1 MPPATDGACSTS
13 PVGTKAAGLRQ
24 ADDILNIMVSPALL
38 LDETG
43 LILAAND
50 AGRQVVQR
58 QPALFVERGYLGLRR
73 SEEADMVSKA
83 LDRIATG
90 HEHRE
95 IVVLKSRPGSP
106 ILMLRL
112 VATNLVARGIVMMVE
127 DLLSEIS
134 DIHQLANLMGLT
146 LSQTR
151 VAAYLAQ
158 GLGIPD
164 IATLLNRRETTLR
177 THVREAIDRL
187 NLSGQQHLAICTL
200 RMARFVGL
208 MQTPAPPDET
218 P

>member
-1 MPPATDGACSTS
+1 
-13 PVGTKAAGLRQ
+13 
-24 ADDILNIMVSPALL
+24 
-38 LDETG
+38 
-43 LILAAND
+43 
-50 AGRQVVQR
+50 
-58 QPALFVERGYLGLRR
+58 
-73 SEEADMVSKA
+73 
-83 LDRIATG
+83 
-90 HEHRE
+90 
-95 IVVLKSRPGSP
+95 
-106 ILMLRL
+106 MLRL